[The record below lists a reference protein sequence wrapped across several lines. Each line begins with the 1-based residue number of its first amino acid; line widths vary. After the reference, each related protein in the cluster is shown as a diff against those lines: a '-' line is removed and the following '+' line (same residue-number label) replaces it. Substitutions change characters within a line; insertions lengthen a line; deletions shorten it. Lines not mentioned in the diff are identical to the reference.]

1 MRPLRLHRGRTVL
14 ALIALAAGLVMPGA
28 EASAGSVDVRYVDD
42 DGHAGPGCS
51 APRVA
56 FRNIQAAVKASGP
69 GDTIKVC
76 PGTYRGHV
84 RIGSGKKGL
93 RIVAATGTRPV
104 LRPYR
109 TPPTYTGVDNEGF
122 EFRAN
127 RGIIHLTD
135 AAGILIRGLR
145 FAPHGGSGD
154 CTDPTGVTIAG
165 VSSARIVD
173 NVFAG
178 TGPLDTGC
186 RRFETVVSIVRDF
199 VRGYDPAEPQVVVR
213 ANRMRDFR
221 LGVTSALGFV
231 RVRDNHMRMTRS
243 HRDYAHAVIAGGIR
257 LEVLDNVLRVADDGP
272 EHANFVGTDD
282 SEAPTSS
289 LIAGNV
295 VDGVTRGIAS
305 SWGPI
310 MEIRDNVLVGR
321 RSSDPDRDGD
331 DGIYLGTRR
340 VRVIGNVVTGFAAHG
355 IFANVV
361 DGVISGNDFRGNG
374 GTDCHQ
380 DGTDGVRW
388 RNNLGYESSPRGL
401 CSRY

>member
-1 MRPLRLHRGRTVL
+1 
-14 ALIALAAGLVMPGA
+14 MPGA

-42 DGHAGPGCS
+42 DGHAGPGCGG
-51 APRVA
+51 PRPA
-56 FRNIQAAVKASGP
+56 FERIQAAVRASGP

-93 RIVAATGTRPV
+93 RIVAATTTRPV

-109 TPPTYTGVDNEGF
+109 TPPLYTIVDDGEF
-122 EFRAN
+122 EFRAP

-135 AAGILIRGLR
+135 ATGILIRGLR

-154 CTDPTGVTIAG
+154 CTEPNGVTIIGA
-165 VSSARIVD
+165 SSARIVD

-178 TGPLDTGC
+178 MDPPDTGC
-186 RRFETVVSIVRDF
+186 RRFYAMVRIDRDY
-199 VRGYDPAEPQVVVR
+199 VPGYDPAEPQVVVR

-221 LGVTSALGFV
+221 VGVHSTLGFV
-231 RVRDNHMRMTRS
+231 RIRDNHMRMTRT
-243 HRDYAHAVIAGGIR
+243 HPIAAVAVAAEGIR

-272 EHANFVGTDD
+272 DQALFVTFDAE
-282 SEAPTSS
+282 STTSS

-295 VDGVTRGIAS
+295 VDGVTSAIGHPS
-305 SWGPI
+305 GPI
-310 MEIRDNVLVGR
+310 EIRDNVLIGR
-321 RSSDPDRDGD
+321 RSSDRSRDG
-331 DGIYLGTRR
+331 DGIYLVTQR
-340 VRVIGNVVTGFAAHG
+340 VRVTGNVVTGFAAHG
-355 IFANVV
+355 ISANVV
-361 DGVISGNDFRGNG
+361 DGVITGNDFRGNG

-380 DGTDGVRW
+380 EGTGGVRW
-388 RNNLGYESSPRGL
+388 RDNLGYESSPRGL